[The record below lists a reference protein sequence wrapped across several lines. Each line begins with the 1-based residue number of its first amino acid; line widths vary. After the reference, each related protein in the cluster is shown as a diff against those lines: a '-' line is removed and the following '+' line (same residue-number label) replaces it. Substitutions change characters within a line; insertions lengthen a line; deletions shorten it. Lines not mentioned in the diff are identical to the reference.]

1 MEPQTQ
7 TPPQTSA
14 PESPKRFS
22 PRTLI
27 LIGVLAIIAVILIFF
42 ALQMNS
48 NQPVQTP
55 NGNNGAQT
63 QPTSTV
69 EKTATVAFSPT
80 NVNMV
85 TSTSATVDIVVTAG
99 NTPITGAQVEIA
111 YDPTVIRNPRILPP
125 DSANSLFGT
134 ATSFIE
140 LFNDVNTETNTI
152 NYAIG
157 IQPSGNP
164 VVGAGS
170 IGKLTFTVVRGT
182 TPTSQITF
190 GEGTAVTVQG
200 AQESVLSTTTP
211 LTITL
216 Q

>member
-1 MEPQTQ
+1 MEPTAPQ
-7 TPPQTSA
+7 TPASQP
-14 PESPKRFS
+14 PSPKRFS

-27 LIGVLAIIAVILIFF
+27 LIGILAIIAVILIFF

-48 NQPVQTP
+48 NTSTQTP
-55 NGNNGAQT
+55 GGENGAQE
-63 QPTSTV
+63 QPTSAV

-80 NVNMV
+80 NVNLV
-85 TSTSATVDIVVTAG
+85 TSTSATVDIIVTAG
-99 NTPITGAQVEIA
+99 NTPITGAQVEIN
-111 YDPTVIRNPRILPP
+111 YDPTVVRNPRILPP
-125 DSANSLFGT
+125 DTGNSLFGT

-140 LFNDVNTETNTI
+140 LFNEVNAEENSI

-157 IQPSGNP
+157 IQPNGNP

-182 TPTSQITF
+182 NPTSQITF
-190 GEGTAVTVQG
+190 GEGTAVTIQG
-200 AQESVLSTTTP
+200 AQDSVLSSTTP
-211 LTITL
+211 LTLTL